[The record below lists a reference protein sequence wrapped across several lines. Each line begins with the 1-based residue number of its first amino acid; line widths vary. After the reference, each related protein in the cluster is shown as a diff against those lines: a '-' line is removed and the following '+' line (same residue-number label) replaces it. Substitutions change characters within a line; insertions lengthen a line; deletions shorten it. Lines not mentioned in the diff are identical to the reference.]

1 MIKHYY
7 SNKFENLEKSY
18 RTWRETEKYDP
29 FSEKNQSL
37 STDPKVSNMMKIA
50 SKDIKMAIKNCF
62 VLEGKGKHDYD
73 RELED
78 K

>member
-1 MIKHYY
+1 
-7 SNKFENLEKSY
+7 
-18 RTWRETEKYDP
+18 
-29 FSEKNQSL
+29 
-37 STDPKVSNMMKIA
+37 MMKIA

-62 VLEGKGKHDYD
+62 VLEDKGKHDYD